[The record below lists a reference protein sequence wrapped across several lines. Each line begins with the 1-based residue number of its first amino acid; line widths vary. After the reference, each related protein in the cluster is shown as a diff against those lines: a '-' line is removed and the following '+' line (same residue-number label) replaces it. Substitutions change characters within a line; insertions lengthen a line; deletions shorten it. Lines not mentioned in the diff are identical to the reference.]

1 MHINNLFKEE
11 NMKTLKVINN
21 RLNWLSAGFALA
33 FIFLA
38 WLEDEKEEKEI
49 RKMADEYPI
58 SDITLLEGYPPE
70 PTPYAKSFDDV
81 YNYYE
86 KKEQRNA

>member
-1 MHINNLFKEE
+1 
-11 NMKTLKVINN
+11 MKTFIN
-21 RLNWLSAGFALA
+21 RMNWLTAGFYLA
-33 FIFLA
+33 FIFIA